1 MDTFEKKV
9 DHDLANRD
17 PLTGEP
23 GSHPV
28 GTGTGSAGGALAG
41 AAVGAVVGGPVGAVV
56 GGAIGAVAGGAAGHT
71 AGEAVNPTVEG
82 AYWRENFAKRPYYQK
97 GRTYGDYEPA
107 YRHGWESAGD
117 SSFKSRKFQDVEPDL
132 QRSWK
137 ERSTTGGMD
146 WSEAREASRDAWSRV
161 RGERF

>member
-1 MDTFEKKV
+1 MDKFEKKL
-9 DHDLANRD
+9 DHDPANRD
-17 PLTGEP
+17 PITGEP

-28 GTGTGSAGGALAG
+28 GTGAGSAGGALAG

-71 AGEAVNPTVEG
+71 AGEAANPTVEG
-82 AYWRENFAKRPYYQK
+82 AYWRENFAKRPYYAK
-97 GRTYGDYEPA
+97 GRTFGDYEPA
-107 YRHGWESAGD
+107 YRYGWESAGD
-117 SSFKSRKFQDVEPDL
+117 SSFKNRGFQEVEPDL
-132 QRSWK
+132 QRKWK
-137 ERSTTGGMD
+137 ERSTKDGMD